1 MRTLD
6 KIKVMYLYYFF
17 TILFASFI
25 VSCSSEPLP
34 TNIDST
40 ESLNQEIALKIL
52 SKTNKIRNEQEL
64 TIKTKLIEHVEY
76 ENEPMVGFLASTPNQ
91 QFTFP
96 FDVDIQTGNV
106 GGPSAGMMMALNV
119 YNLLTEDD
127 ITNGKKVAGTGTIE
141 IDGSIGPV
149 GGVKQKVIAAKRA
162 NAGLILVPTANYEEA
177 SVFSDDNTQII
188 AVDSFDN
195 ALNVIL
201 DFSSR

>member
-64 TIKTKLIEHVEY
+64 TDLVQDEEMDVLATLHSKNMIDYDFFDHTDHQGKSPSDRASDLNYGYSRLAENIGYVPWVQNVSGCGDTRSAETIAECVVEGWKNSPGHYANMIGDYVELGVGVAFTKDSIAY
-76 ENEPMVGFLASTPNQ
+76 
-91 QFTFP
+91 FT
-96 FDVDIQTGNV
+96 Q
-106 GGPSAGMMMALNV
+106 
-119 YNLLTEDD
+119 
-127 ITNGKKVAGTGTIE
+127 
-141 IDGSIGPV
+141 
-149 GGVKQKVIAAKRA
+149 
-162 NAGLILVPTANYEEA
+162 
-177 SVFSDDNTQII
+177 VFRT
-188 AVDSFDN
+188 
-195 ALNVIL
+195 
-201 DFSSR
+201 R